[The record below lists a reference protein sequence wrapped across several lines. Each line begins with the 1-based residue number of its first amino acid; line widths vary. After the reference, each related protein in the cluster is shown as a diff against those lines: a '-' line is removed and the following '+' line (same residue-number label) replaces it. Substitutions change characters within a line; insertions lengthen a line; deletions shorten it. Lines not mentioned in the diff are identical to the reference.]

1 MECKHEWKCTGYYI
15 DSFWEG
21 YGVDAVCFEERV
33 DEYVCVKCGAE
44 KEE

>member
-15 DSFWEG
+15 DTFWEG
-21 YGVDAVCFEERV
+21 YGVDAVCFEERI
-33 DEYVCVKCGAE
+33 DEYICVKCGAE